1 MKGLLHSKRFK
12 ENLYRWLFMYVG
24 VIALLTTVITY
35 SKYVTRLI
43 PTEEKA
49 LPAKFDV
56 EISNTD
62 SAGNDCTKVE
72 CVTTGIY
79 RPTSEI
85 KYYFKFK
92 ADLEVSAEILLL
104 VRINEAYRDDF
115 KIVSVKESKVNGF
128 ETVTNDSTNN
138 PESIYR
144 VKLENEQDSITGE
157 YKPIEKVYEVTVQ
170 YKDLDSFNSKTDSND
185 FLEAKNVLEVG
196 YTAEQKNN

>member
-35 SKYVTRLI
+35 SKYVTQLI

-56 EISNTD
+56 EIANTD
-62 SAGNDCTKVE
+62 SAGNDCRKVE

-115 KIVSVKESKVNGF
+115 KIVSVKESKVTGF

-144 VKLENEQDSITGE
+144 VKLENEQDSITNE

>member
-1 MKGLLHSKRFK
+1 
-12 ENLYRWLFMYVG
+12 
-24 VIALLTTVITY
+24 
-35 SKYVTRLI
+35 
-43 PTEEKA
+43 
-49 LPAKFDV
+49 
-56 EISNTD
+56 
-62 SAGNDCTKVE
+62 VE

-115 KIVSVKESKVNGF
+115 KIVSVKESKVTGF

-144 VKLENEQDSITGE
+144 VKLENEQDSITNE